1 MTLVSFATMRERM
14 RWGIAI
20 VTSRATMATTTK
32 ISMRVNPAL
41 SRKGGVKL
49 AARRCGVLI
58 IKNGGGGIRTPDLG
72 IMIPLL

>member
-32 ISMRVNPAL
+32 ISMRVKP
-41 SRKGGVKL
+41 